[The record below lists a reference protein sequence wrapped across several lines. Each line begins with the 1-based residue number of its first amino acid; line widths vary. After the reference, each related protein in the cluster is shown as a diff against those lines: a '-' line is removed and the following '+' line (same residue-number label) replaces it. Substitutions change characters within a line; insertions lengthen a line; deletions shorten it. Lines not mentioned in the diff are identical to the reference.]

1 MSVQTLA
8 DANKAARALQDQIG
22 APRSV
27 LTVLPWKEHGKITLM
42 VMVDPRYAGHF
53 KIPDYFE
60 GFRVDIRSKK
70 PIHASN

>member
-1 MSVQTLA
+1 MSNPSLS
-8 DANKAARALQDQIG
+8 DANRAARRLSESLK
-22 APRSV
+22 APRDVLSV
-27 LTVLPWKEHGKITLM
+27 MAWMQSGKITLM

-70 PIHASN
+70 PIRATN